1 MEFSRI
7 QHGSLVVQDLQRA
20 AAFYREV
27 LGLQEIAI
35 PTTFVSA
42 GLQVRWFQIGTQQ
55 IHLLQ
60 NSQPNQDSP
69 RHIALQV
76 DDVQA
81 ARVNLRAKSLQLDE
95 DIPIPGA
102 DRFFI
107 TDPDGNR
114 LEIIEWKQEY
124 VAIPV

>member
-1 MEFSRI
+1 MEFSQI
-7 QHGSLVVQDLQRA
+7 QHGSLVVQDLERA
-20 AAFYREV
+20 AAFYREI

-35 PTTFVSA
+35 PTTFVTA
-42 GLQVRWFQIGTQQ
+42 GLQVRWFQIGSQQ

-60 NSQPNQDSP
+60 NSEPNQASP

-76 DDVQA
+76 DDAQA
-81 ARVNLRAKSLQLDE
+81 ARVDLRAKGLELDE

-107 TDPDGNR
+107 TDPDSNR
-114 LEIIEWKQEY
+114 LEIIEWMQEY
-124 VAIPV
+124 AAVPV

>member
-1 MEFSRI
+1 MEFSQI
-7 QHGSLVVQDLQRA
+7 QHGSLVVQDLERA
-20 AAFYREV
+20 ATFYREV

-35 PTTFVSA
+35 PVTFEPA
-42 GLQVRWFQIGTQQ
+42 GLKVRWFQIGSQQ

-60 NSQPNQDSP
+60 NSEPNQDSP

-76 DDVQA
+76 DDAQA
-81 ARVNLRAKSLQLDE
+81 ARVNLRAKGLQLDE

-107 TDPDGNR
+107 TDPDGNH
-114 LEIIEWKQEY
+114 LEIIEWKQGY
-124 VAIPV
+124 LVIPV